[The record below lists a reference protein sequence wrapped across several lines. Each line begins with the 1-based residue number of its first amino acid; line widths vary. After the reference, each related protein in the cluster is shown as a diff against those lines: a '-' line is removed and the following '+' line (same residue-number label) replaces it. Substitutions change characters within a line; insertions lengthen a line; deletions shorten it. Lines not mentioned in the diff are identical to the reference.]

1 MAFLEKLRALLL
13 FLAMEND
20 NGDARALRE
29 NNLGRLSSNRLAK
42 PEHMQLRKP
51 ISYLQSTKRHLI
63 QNKTLRFLFFK
74 ESAPKHRVM
83 QDINPVLLAFLSVG
97 CFLAGMAGFEILA
110 SYGFV
115 GFIFYYVGVLMVLLE
130 SLHCVFD
137 R

>member
-1 MAFLEKLRALLL
+1 
-13 FLAMEND
+13 
-20 NGDARALRE
+20 
-29 NNLGRLSSNRLAK
+29 
-42 PEHMQLRKP
+42 MQFRKP

-63 QNKTLRFLFFK
+63 QNKALRFLFFK

-83 QDINPVLLAFLSVG
+83 QDLNPVLLAFLSVG

-110 SYGFV
+110 MYGFV
-115 GFIFYYVGVLMVLLE
+115 GFVLYYAGVLMVLLE